1 MKLEFAKL
9 LMNLN
14 LFPYMFTYY
23 LKINNIITLQ

>member
-14 LFPYMFTYY
+14 LFLYMFTYY